1 MVLSFMRFLFV
12 VSLLFGGGS
21 DASLE
26 FCVAFLCCFA
36 VAVLE
41 SLFVKVAMEL
51 FCVKK
56 ECHSPCKST
65 VTLKRND
72 LHHASSGKLLCFC

>member
-1 MVLSFMRFLFV
+1 MIDGAELYEISFRCFAAFW
-12 VSLLFGGGS
+12 GGS

-26 FCVAFLCCFA
+26 FCAAFLCCFA
-36 VAVLE
+36 GVVLE

-72 LHHASSGKLLCFC
+72 LHHAS